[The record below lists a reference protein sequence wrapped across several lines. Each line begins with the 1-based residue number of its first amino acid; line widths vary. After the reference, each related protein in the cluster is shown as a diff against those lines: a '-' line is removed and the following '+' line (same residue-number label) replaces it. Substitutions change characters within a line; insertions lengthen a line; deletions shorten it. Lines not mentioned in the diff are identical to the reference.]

1 MGLYLLKVYFSLTC
15 CTVPGIM
22 LKSLTSFLFLL
33 PSLTAFPQPIQ
44 DTTFLVKAIQNSINA
59 YRQSIGSQ
67 AKINNGSKYLPP
79 KETDDHHPYFLSED
93 WLVGNVV
100 YDEEQFDNV
109 PLMFDIL
116 HSRLVTEHSSSG
128 HAIQLIV
135 DKLDQ
140 FTIAGHTF
148 EKIDNASVN
157 GSLPNTD
164 FYDILYSGPT
174 RIIAKRQ
181 KILREKIES
190 NEIETLY
197 EERFRYFLFKNGV
210 FFQVKNKSTVLK
222 ILEDQKQPLKKFL
235 KDNHIIFSADR
246 ESALRRMAE
255 FYDNAKKGDL

>member
-1 MGLYLLKVYFSLTC
+1 
-15 CTVPGIM
+15 M
-22 LKSLTSFLFLL
+22 LKLLICVLFLIQ
-33 PSLTAFPQPIQ
+33 SLSAFPQSGQ
-44 DTTFLVKAIQNSINA
+44 DTTFLDKAILNSINA
-59 YRQSIGSQ
+59 YRQAIGAQ

-79 KETDDHHPYFLSED
+79 KEALDHHPYFLSED
-93 WLVGNVV
+93 WITGNVV
-100 YDEEQFDNV
+100 YDEEHYDNI

-116 HSRLVTEHSSSG
+116 HSRLVTEHASSG

-135 DKLDQ
+135 EKLDQ
-140 FTIAGHTF
+140 FSIAGHSF
-148 EKIDNASVN
+148 EKIDNTSVN
-157 GSLPNTD
+157 GSLPDTD

-174 RIIAKRQ
+174 KVIAKRQ

-210 FFQVKNKSTVLK
+210 FFQVKNKSTALK

-246 ESALRRMAE
+246 ESALKRMAE